1 MTGRPYDAAR
11 PFEAFARAPGGGRL
25 ERGRVGMF
33 LGAWKAR
40 AYIRILGGNREPSWV
55 FFDTVLPLL
64 AIMAYLYVYR
74 YFGAPDEFV
83 AFVVLGGAM
92 VAFWLS
98 VLWGIANH
106 MYWEKQTGNLELYFI
121 SPVPPEALMFG
132 MATGSLVNSGT
143 RAAAA
148 VAAGVLVF
156 GAAFD
161 PRGVPAAAGVLLLTL
176 ASLYLLGMMFASI
189 FLVYGREGEHLAQ
202 SLQEPVFFAAGF
214 YYPVRTLP
222 TGVQVVA
229 SVLPLTV
236 GLDAMRQLLIEGLE
250 GLMPLEWEVALLF
263 GMLAFFAVGARGS
276 MRFMERLAKREGRLT
291 LRWQ

>member
-1 MTGRPYDAAR
+1 MSARPYDPAR
-11 PFEAFARAPGGGRL
+11 PFESFARGPDGGRL
-25 ERGRVGMF
+25 ERGRLGLFV
-33 LGAWKAR
+33 GAWKAR
-40 AYIRILGGNREPSWV
+40 AYIRILGGNRELSWV

-74 YFGAPDEFV
+74 YFGAADEFV
-83 AFVVLGGAM
+83 SFVVLGGAM

-121 SPVPPEALMFG
+121 SPVAPEALMFG
-132 MATGSLVNSGT
+132 MATGSLVNSAT

-148 VAAGVLVF
+148 VAAGVFAF
-156 GAAFD
+156 GAVFD
-161 PRGVPAAAGVLLLTL
+161 MGGVPAALGVLLLTL
-176 ASLYLLGMMFASI
+176 ASLYLLGMMFASL

-214 YYPVRTLP
+214 YYPVTTLP
-222 TGVQVVA
+222 TAVQAVA

-236 GLDAMRQLLIEGLE
+236 GLDAMRQLLIPGIEGFL
-250 GLMPLEWEVALLF
+250 PLQWEFALLF
-263 GMLAFFAVGARGS
+263 AMLGFFAVGARGS

>member
-1 MTGRPYDAAR
+1 VTGRPYDPAR
-11 PFEAFARAPGGGRL
+11 PFASFARSPGGGRL

-40 AYIRILGGNREPSWV
+40 AYIRILGGNRDPSWV

-121 SPVPPEALMFG
+121 APVPPEALMFG
-132 MATGSLVNSGT
+132 MATGALVNSGT

-161 PRGVPAAAGVLLLTL
+161 PAGAPAALGVLALTR
-176 ASLYLLGMMFASI
+176 
-189 FLVYGREGEHLAQ
+189 FLSTCWV
-202 SLQEPVFFAAGF
+202 
-214 YYPVRTLP
+214 
-222 TGVQVVA
+222 
-229 SVLPLTV
+229 
-236 GLDAMRQLLIEGLE
+236 
-250 GLMPLEWEVALLF
+250 
-263 GMLAFFAVGARGS
+263 
-276 MRFMERLAKREGRLT
+276 
-291 LRWQ
+291 